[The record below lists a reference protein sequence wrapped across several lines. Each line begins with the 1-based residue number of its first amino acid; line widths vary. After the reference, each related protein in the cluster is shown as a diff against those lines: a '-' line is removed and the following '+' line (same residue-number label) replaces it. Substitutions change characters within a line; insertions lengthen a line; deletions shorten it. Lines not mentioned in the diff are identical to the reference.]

1 MRKYLSILFAVALF
15 ASCAKDIAP
24 EKEETPVFKAGFE
37 SGFETKTYLNESL
50 LNRWNADDRVS
61 IFVGN
66 TYNQQYKFEGKTGAN
81 SGSFSQIGN
90 PGFFSGSKLEA
101 NYSVYPYSGNTS
113 ISEDGVV
120 SFEFPSEQSYEP
132 NSFGIG
138 ANTMFAVTEN
148 TSDYFLLFKN
158 ACGYLKV
165 SLYGDATIKSVSVRS
180 NGGEVIAGEG
190 AVTATNTEVPS
201 VAMSASGGDMI
212 TIDCGEGVQL
222 GTTSE
227 TATDFYFVIPP
238 VKFSQGIT
246 ITAVGLDD
254 TVFAKST
261 KASFS
266 ILRNKIQNL
275 PAVKYE
281 GVPKGNITFAD
292 ANFKAYCVEKFD
304 TNGDGEISYAEAAVV
319 NMIQCSWNGDIS
331 SMDGIQY
338 FTALDTLICAFD
350 GLVDLDVSNNT
361 KLKMLQ
367 CQGNQLTK
375 LDLSNNTALTSLCC
389 RSNQLSTLNL
399 NQNVNLVDLECYQ
412 NKLTD
417 LNLSNNPMLEELDC
431 HENQLASIDVGQCV
445 ALIELNCNSNKLTSL
460 DVSNNGKLKTL
471 YCNQNKLNSINVRYS
486 TSLTSLN
493 CRDNHLDCLDVS
505 NNTELMYLYCG
516 YNQLARLDVSNNA
529 ELMYLSCNYNRLTS
543 IDVSGNVKLKYLH
556 CSQNPNLTEIWLK
569 EGQNIQGFYYDTS
582 VAEVKYK

>member
-61 IFVGN
+61 IVVGN

>member
-90 PGFFSGSKLEA
+90 PGFFSGSKLET

-246 ITAVGLDD
+246 ITAVGVDGK
-254 TVFAKST
+254 VFEKST

-266 ILRNKIQNL
+266 VLRNKIQKL

-281 GVPKGNITFAD
+281 GVRKGNITFAD
-292 ANFKAYCVEKFD
+292 ANFKAYCVENFD
-304 TNGDGEISYAEAAVV
+304 TNGDCEVSYAEAAVV

-471 YCNQNKLNSINVRYS
+471 YCDQNKLNSINVRYS

-493 CRDNHLDCLDVS
+493 CSDNHLDC
-505 NNTELMYLYCG
+505 
-516 YNQLARLDVSNNA
+516 LDVSNNA

>member
-90 PGFFSGSKLEA
+90 PGFFSGSKLET

-246 ITAVGLDD
+246 ITAVGVDGK
-254 TVFAKST
+254 VFEKST

-266 ILRNKIQNL
+266 VLRNKIQKL

-281 GVPKGNITFAD
+281 GVRKGNITFAD
-292 ANFKAYCVEKFD
+292 ANFKAYCVENFD
-304 TNGDGEISYAEAAVV
+304 TNGDCEVSYAEAAVV

-471 YCNQNKLNSINVRYS
+471 YCDHNKLNSINVRYS

-493 CRDNHLDCLDVS
+493 CSDNHLDC
-505 NNTELMYLYCG
+505 
-516 YNQLARLDVSNNA
+516 LDVSNNA
-529 ELMYLSCNYNRLTS
+529 ELMYLSYNYNRLTS
-543 IDVSGNVKLKYLH
+543 IDVSGNVKLKYLY

>member
-90 PGFFSGSKLEA
+90 PGFFSGSKLET

-246 ITAVGLDD
+246 ITAVGVDGK
-254 TVFAKST
+254 VFEKST

-266 ILRNKIQNL
+266 VLRNKIQKL

-281 GVPKGNITFAD
+281 GVRKGNITFAD
-292 ANFKAYCVEKFD
+292 ANFKAYCVENFD
-304 TNGDGEISYAEAAVV
+304 TNGDCEVSYAEAAVV

-471 YCNQNKLNSINVRYS
+471 YCDQNKLNSINVRYS

-493 CRDNHLDCLDVS
+493 CSDNHLDCLDVS
-505 NNTELMYLYCG
+505 NNTELMYLY
-516 YNQLARLDVSNNA
+516 
-529 ELMYLSCNYNRLTS
+529 CNYNRLTS

>member
-90 PGFFSGSKLEA
+90 PGFFSGSKLET

-246 ITAVGLDD
+246 ITAVGVDGK
-254 TVFAKST
+254 VFEKST

-266 ILRNKIQNL
+266 VLRNKIQKL

-281 GVPKGNITFAD
+281 GVRKGNITFAD
-292 ANFKAYCVEKFD
+292 ANFKAYCVENFD
-304 TNGDGEISYAEAAVV
+304 TNGDCEVSYAEAAVV

-338 FTALDTLICAFD
+338 FTALDTLIYAFD

-471 YCNQNKLNSINVRYS
+471 YCDQNKLNSINVRYS

-493 CRDNHLDCLDVS
+493 CSDNHLDCLDVS
-505 NNTELMYLYCG
+505 NNTELMYLY
-516 YNQLARLDVSNNA
+516 
-529 ELMYLSCNYNRLTS
+529 CNYNRLTS

>member
-90 PGFFSGSKLEA
+90 PGFFSGSKLET

-246 ITAVGLDD
+246 ITAVGVDGK
-254 TVFAKST
+254 VFEKST

-266 ILRNKIQNL
+266 VLRNKIQKL

-281 GVPKGNITFAD
+281 GVRKGNITFAD
-292 ANFKAYCVEKFD
+292 ANFKAYCVENFD
-304 TNGDGEISYAEAAVV
+304 TNGDCEVSYAEAAVV

-471 YCNQNKLNSINVRYS
+471 YCDHNKLNSINVRYS

-493 CRDNHLDCLDVS
+493 CSDNHLDC
-505 NNTELMYLYCG
+505 
-516 YNQLARLDVSNNA
+516 LDVSNNA

-543 IDVSGNVKLKYLH
+543 IDVSGNVKLKYLY

>member
-1 MRKYLSILFAVALF
+1 MRKYLSILFTVALF

-246 ITAVGLDD
+246 ITAVGVDGK
-254 TVFAKST
+254 VFEKST

-266 ILRNKIQNL
+266 VLRNKIQKL

-281 GVPKGNITFAD
+281 GVRKGNITFAD

-304 TNGDGEISYAEAAVV
+304 TNGDGEISYAEAE
-319 NMIQCSWNGDIS
+319 NERKS
-331 SMDGIQY
+331 SAMTNPSPQW
-338 FTALDTLICAFD
+338 
-350 GLVDLDVSNNT
+350 
-361 KLKMLQ
+361 M
-367 CQGNQLTK
+367 
-375 LDLSNNTALTSLCC
+375 
-389 RSNQLSTLNL
+389 RSNISQHWRLWSV
-399 NQNVNLVDLECYQ
+399 QV
-412 NKLTD
+412 
-417 LNLSNNPMLEELDC
+417 
-431 HENQLASIDVGQCV
+431 
-445 ALIELNCNSNKLTSL
+445 
-460 DVSNNGKLKTL
+460 
-471 YCNQNKLNSINVRYS
+471 IN
-486 TSLTSLN
+486 
-493 CRDNHLDCLDVS
+493 
-505 NNTELMYLYCG
+505 
-516 YNQLARLDVSNNA
+516 
-529 ELMYLSCNYNRLTS
+529 
-543 IDVSGNVKLKYLH
+543 
-556 CSQNPNLTEIWLK
+556 
-569 EGQNIQGFYYDTS
+569 
-582 VAEVKYK
+582 

>member
-90 PGFFSGSKLEA
+90 PGFFSGSKLET

-246 ITAVGLDD
+246 ITAVGVDGK
-254 TVFAKST
+254 VFEKST

-266 ILRNKIQNL
+266 VLRNKIQKL

-281 GVPKGNITFAD
+281 GVRKGNITFAD
-292 ANFKAYCVEKFD
+292 ANFKAYCVENFD
-304 TNGDGEISYAEAAVV
+304 TNGDCEVSYAEAAVV

-471 YCNQNKLNSINVRYS
+471 YCDHNKLNSINVRYS

-493 CRDNHLDCLDVS
+493 CSDNHLDC
-505 NNTELMYLYCG
+505 
-516 YNQLARLDVSNNA
+516 LDVSNNA

>member
-338 FTALDTLICAFD
+338 FIALDTLICAFD

>member
-1 MRKYLSILFAVALF
+1 M
-15 ASCAKDIAP
+15 
-24 EKEETPVFKAGFE
+24 
-37 SGFETKTYLNESL
+37 
-50 LNRWNADDRVS
+50 
-61 IFVGN
+61 
-66 TYNQQYKFEGKTGAN
+66 
-81 SGSFSQIGN
+81 
-90 PGFFSGSKLEA
+90 
-101 NYSVYPYSGNTS
+101 
-113 ISEDGVV
+113 
-120 SFEFPSEQSYEP
+120 
-132 NSFGIG
+132 
-138 ANTMFAVTEN
+138 
-148 TSDYFLLFKN
+148 
-158 ACGYLKV
+158 
-165 SLYGDATIKSVSVRS
+165 
-180 NGGEVIAGEG
+180 IAGEG